1 MKNSP
6 LPTSYVLAIIFG
18 CLAFALCV
26 GTVARVYAQSAP
38 QPYPAGTIYTLN
50 QLQASPGKGVVQT
63 FATPSLSTSAGIV
76 TLSGNPEFDWSIT
89 DSTSCPIQLA
99 DGSWATT
106 QRAYVAA
113 ATVSISNANIAAQTS
128 SVSH

>member
-6 LPTSYVLAIIFG
+6 LSTSSLLAIIFG
-18 CLAFALCV
+18 CLALALCV

-38 QPYPAGTIYTLN
+38 APYPAGTIYTLN

-76 TLSGNPEFDWSIT
+76 TLSGNPEFDWST
-89 DSTSCPIQLA
+89 SDSTSCPIQLA
-99 DGSWATT
+99 DGTWATT

-113 ATVSISNANIAAQTS
+113 ATVSISNANIAAQTA
-128 SVSH
+128 VSH